1 MIWCDHAFKSRLSHS
16 GFLVRLSKCY
26 VDDINLA
33 ADEVHLSTRYEKG
46 KLVVK
51 EEAVDEDS
59 LITSNK
65 KTMEVVRKTGN
76 SIHLLIQLEVYYPSN
91 HEDFSPESVSPGHR
105 MMVYIDLHTNF
116 NAKDVSSTCHVCQ
129 VSVILETKTD
139 SFDSRIT

>member
-1 MIWCDHAFKSRLSHS
+1 MGDNPTIALELAGNIAQVFMIWCDRAFKSRLSHS

-91 HEDFSPESVSPGHR
+91 HEDEK
-105 MMVYIDLHTNF
+105 ML
-116 NAKDVSSTCHVCQ
+116 
-129 VSVILETKTD
+129 ILVLKV
-139 SFDSRIT
+139 